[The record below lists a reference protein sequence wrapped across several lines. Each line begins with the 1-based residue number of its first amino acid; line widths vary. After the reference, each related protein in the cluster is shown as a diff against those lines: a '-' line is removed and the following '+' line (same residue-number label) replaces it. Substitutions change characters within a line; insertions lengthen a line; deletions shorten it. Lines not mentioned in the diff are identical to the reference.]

1 VNERE
6 KTIRETETEQNRMIR
21 DRVADRLRVLNDL
34 RSGYEQRK
42 SEEKK
47 TKRVSIDQIPEHLRG
62 NPLQLLS
69 FGFAA
74 LENDDDDNGNPD
86 A

>member
-1 VNERE
+1 MNERE

-42 SEEKK
+42 PEEKK
-47 TKRVSIDQIPEHLRG
+47 TKRVSIDQVLEHLRD
-62 NPLQLLS
+62 NPYHLLS
-69 FGFAA
+69 YGFTAF
-74 LENDDDDNGNPD
+74 NDDDNGNPD

>member
-1 VNERE
+1 MNERE

-21 DRVADRLRVLNDL
+21 DRVRDRLRVLETLKN
-34 RSGYEQRK
+34 GYEQREP
-42 SEEKK
+42 EEKK
-47 TKRVSIDQIPEHLRG
+47 TKMVSIDQVPEHLRS

-69 FGFAA
+69 YGFTA
-74 LENDDDDNGNPD
+74 LNDDDNGNPD

>member
-1 VNERE
+1 MNERE
-6 KTIRETETEQNRMIR
+6 AEIKAVEEQQNRMIR
-21 DRVADRLRVLNDL
+21 DRVRDRLRVLETLKN
-34 RSGYEQRK
+34 GYEQREP
-42 SEEKK
+42 EEKK
-47 TKRVSIDQIPEHLRG
+47 TKRVSIDQIPEHLRD
-62 NPLQLLS
+62 NPFQLLS